1 HWPGAPISNLP
12 AGRHTASQKIKP
24 RYGVTTLAPQTFG
37 VLLPKMQGMEVEQ
50 PTTENNQEMI
60 EINIKE
66 FLETAHYYL
75 FGQAP
80 NRQPALVL
88 APIRRVR

>member
-1 HWPGAPISNLP
+1 
-12 AGRHTASQKIKP
+12 
-24 RYGVTTLAPQTFG
+24 
-37 VLLPKMQGMEVEQ
+37 MQDMDVEQ
-50 PTTENNQEMI
+50 PTTENSQEMI

-66 FLETAHYYL
+66 FLAAAHYYL